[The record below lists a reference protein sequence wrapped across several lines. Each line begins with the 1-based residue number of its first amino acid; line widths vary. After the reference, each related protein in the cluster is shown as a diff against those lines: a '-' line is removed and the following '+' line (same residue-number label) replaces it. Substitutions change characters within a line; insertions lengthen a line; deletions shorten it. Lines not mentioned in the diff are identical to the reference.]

1 MMNFDGKV
9 VVITGGAR
17 GIGEACAWAF
27 LEHGADVLL
36 ADINIERAQDTA
48 QKMREKYP
56 ERRVGVFQINT
67 KFQAECFAMADHALR
82 ELGRVDILVNSA
94 GITSQKP
101 SLEVSEEDWNNL
113 IGINLSGV
121 FFCAQA
127 AARAMIE
134 AQHGG
139 VIISLSSIAAEAALP
154 KRASYNAAKAAI
166 NQLTKTLAVE
176 WASLGIRVN
185 AVAPTWVSTDILAG
199 SIQKGLVSLDK
210 LTGAIPLGRVAE
222 VEDIANAILFLA
234 SDAASMITGQTLYV
248 DGGFIAGAPNHAIR

>member
-1 MMNFDGKV
+1 MSFDGKV
-9 VVITGGAR
+9 AVITGGAR
-17 GIGEACAWAF
+17 GIGEACGLAL
-27 LEHGADVLL
+27 LEQGADVLL
-36 ADINIERAQDTA
+36 ADIDLERAENTA
-48 QKMREKYP
+48 QKMREKYSQ
-56 ERRVGVFQINT
+56 RRVRVFQVNT
-67 KFQAECFAMADHALR
+67 KHQSECFAMADYAAK
-82 ELGRVDILVNSA
+82 ELGRIDILVNSA
-94 GITSQKP
+94 GITSQRA
-101 SLEVSEEDWNNL
+101 SLDVTEEDWNNL

-127 AARAMIE
+127 AARMMVTAN
-134 AQHGG
+134 HGG

-185 AVAPTWVSTDILAG
+185 AVAPTWVATDILAG

-222 VEDIANAILFLA
+222 VGDVANAVVFLA
-234 SDAASMITGQTLYV
+234 SDHASMITGQTLYV
-248 DGGFIAGAPNHAIR
+248 DGGFIAGAPNVAVR

>member
-1 MMNFDGKV
+1 MSFAGRV
-9 VVITGGAR
+9 AVITGGAR
-17 GIGEACAWAF
+17 GIGEGCGLAL
-27 LEHGADVLL
+27 LEQGADVLL
-36 ADINIERAQDTA
+36 ADIDLERAQNTA
-48 QKMREKYP
+48 HMMSEKYP
-56 ERRVGVFQINT
+56 QRRVRVFQVNT
-67 KFQAECFAMADHALR
+67 KHQAECFAMSDYAVN
-82 ELGRVDILVNSA
+82 ELGRIDILVNSA

-101 SLEVSEEDWNNL
+101 SLDVTEDDWNNL

-127 AARAMIE
+127 AARAMT
-134 AQHGG
+134 AAHHGG

-176 WASLGIRVN
+176 WAPFGIRVN

-210 LTGAIPLGRVAE
+210 LTSAIPLGRVAE
-222 VEDIANAILFLA
+222 VEDIANAVVFLA
-234 SDAASMITGQTLYV
+234 SDQASMITGQTLYV
-248 DGGFIAGAPNHAIR
+248 DGGFIAGAPDAAIR